1 MKSLNRKSLNLM
13 MVNRENFYVVPETIS
28 DNDLREAAYCLM
40 KDASKFLGDLLER
53 IDCGTDIFADVCR
66 AIIRMAEAM
75 AQNGAIC
82 AGAKVAQKKEASS
95 SSPLSSPLKEGEES
109 SKEEEEIHPP
119 ILPPSSPE
127 ENLCVGNARE
137 EAQNLAQA
145 EEVERQFKLFWQ
157 TYDYKRGKEKAW
169 AAWKRLSQR
178 DREAAMAGIEAYK
191 ADCELFQRPMLYP
204 QGYINQRRWEDDF
217 NSGLENAERKNGRSR
232 IYTREDIRN
241 MEQQQRL
248 EGIARVAAEFRAGLV

>member
-1 MKSLNRKSLNLM
+1 MID
-13 MVNRENFYVVPETIS
+13 REDFCVVPEEIS

-40 KDASKFLGDLLER
+40 KDASLFMGELLNR
-53 IDCGTDIFADVCR
+53 IDCGTDIFADICR
-66 AIIRMAEAM
+66 ALGSIAQTMAR
-75 AQNGAIC
+75 NGAIC
-82 AGAKVAQKKEASS
+82 AGSKVAQKKEASS
-95 SSPLSSPLKEGEES
+95 SSPLSSPHKGGEERT
-109 SKEEEEIHPP
+109 KEEEEIYPP
-119 ILPPSSPE
+119 IAPPLSPE
-127 ENLCVGNARE
+127 ENCVHNNASE
-137 EAQNLAQA
+137 EAQKVAQA

-169 AAWKRLSQR
+169 TAWKRLAKR

-191 ADCELFQRPMLYP
+191 ADCERFDRQMLYP
-204 QGYINQRRWEDDF
+204 QGYLNQRRWEDDF

-232 IYTREDIRN
+232 TYTREDIRN